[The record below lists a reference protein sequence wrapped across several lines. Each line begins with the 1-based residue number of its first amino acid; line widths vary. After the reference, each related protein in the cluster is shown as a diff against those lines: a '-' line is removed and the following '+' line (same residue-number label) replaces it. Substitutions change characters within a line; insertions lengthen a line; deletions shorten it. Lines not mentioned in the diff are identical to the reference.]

1 MEKNAMTIPDGSTRA
16 DGIDSARHRGGDGK
30 FSPESA
36 MLNEQQFQL
45 MQMLA
50 GGLPDRS
57 IARRLCLAPRT
68 LARRISEIYR
78 ILGVDTR
85 FQAGV
90 AAQRLGLIGD
100 PAGVGR
106 PARPRAGVPARG

>member
-1 MEKNAMTIPDGSTRA
+1 MGMENTMTISDKSRVSRFNSFNPAT
-16 DGIDSARHRGGDGK
+16 
-30 FSPESA
+30 A
-36 MLNEQQFQL
+36 MLNDQQLQL
-45 MQMLA
+45 MRLLA
-50 GGLPDRS
+50 CGLPDRS

-90 AAQRLGLIGD
+90 AAQRLGLID
-100 PAGVGR
+100 EPAADELPVRSRVGVL
-106 PARPRAGVPARG
+106 

>member
-1 MEKNAMTIPDGSTRA
+1 MTVSDDLVRVDRMTPS
-16 DGIDSARHRGGDGK
+16 RHRDGDGG
-30 FSPESA
+30 FPELA

-90 AAQRLGLIGD
+90 AAQRLGLIGE
-100 PAGVGR
+100 PVGAGR
-106 PARPRAGVPARG
+106 PVRARVQAAQG

>member
-1 MEKNAMTIPDGSTRA
+1 MEKTMTISDESRV
-16 DGIDSARHRGGDGK
+16 ARMNSLRHDDEDK
-30 FSPESA
+30 FFPASV
-36 MLNEQQFQL
+36 MLNEQQLQL
-45 MQMLA
+45 VRLLA

-90 AAQRLGLIGD
+90 AAQRLDLID
-100 PAGVGR
+100 GR
-106 PARPRAGVPARG
+106 TSRELPARSRVGAV

>member
-1 MEKNAMTIPDGSTRA
+1 MTISDNSTRV
-16 DGIDSARHRGGDGK
+16 DGISSPQQRGSAGK
-30 FSPESA
+30 FSPELA

-50 GGLPDRS
+50 IGLPDRS

-78 ILGVDTR
+78 ILGVETR

-90 AAQRLGLIGD
+90 AAQRLGLIGE
-100 PAGVGR
+100 PVGVDR
-106 PARPRAGVPARG
+106 PVRPRTGAAAHG

>member
-1 MEKNAMTIPDGSTRA
+1 MEKTMTISDESRVARMNSLRPDV
-16 DGIDSARHRGGDGK
+16 DDK
-30 FSPESA
+30 FHPASV
-36 MLNEQQFQL
+36 MLNEQQLQL
-45 MQMLA
+45 MRLLA

-90 AAQRLGLIGD
+90 AAQRLGLID
-100 PAGVGR
+100 EPAAHELPV
-106 PARPRAGVPARG
+106 RPRVGAI

>member
-1 MEKNAMTIPDGSTRA
+1 MTIADDSTRV
-16 DGIDSARHRGGDGK
+16 DRIDPARHRVGGAR

-90 AAQRLGLIGD
+90 AAQRLGLISD
-100 PAGVGR
+100 PVEVGR
-106 PARPRAGVPARG
+106 PSRPRAGVPAHG

>member
-1 MEKNAMTIPDGSTRA
+1 MEKTMTISDESRV
-16 DGIDSARHRGGDGK
+16 ARMNSRRLGGDHE
-30 FSPESA
+30 FHPVSA
-36 MLNEQQFQL
+36 MLNDQQLQL
-45 MQMLA
+45 MRLLA

-90 AAQRLGLIGD
+90 AAQRLGIIDEPMAREL
-100 PAGVGR
+100 PVRSRVGV
-106 PARPRAGVPARG
+106 V

>member
-1 MEKNAMTIPDGSTRA
+1 MTISDESRVARMNSLRA
-16 DGIDSARHRGGDGK
+16 AGDHK
-30 FSPESA
+30 FHPVSA
-36 MLNEQQFQL
+36 MLNDQQLQL
-45 MQMLA
+45 MRLLA

-90 AAQRLGLIGD
+90 AAQRLGIID
-100 PAGVGR
+100 EPTAGELPVRSRVG
-106 PARPRAGVPARG
+106 VV

>member
-1 MEKNAMTIPDGSTRA
+1 MTVPDESTRV
-16 DGIDSARHRGGDGK
+16 DRVRPVRHQAGGGK
-30 FSPESA
+30 FSPELA
-36 MLNEQQFQL
+36 MLDEQQFQL

-50 GGLPDRS
+50 SGLPDRS

-68 LARRISEIYR
+68 LARRISEVYR
-78 ILGVDTR
+78 ILGVETR

-100 PAGVGR
+100 PVGVER
-106 PARPRAGVPARG
+106 PPRPRAGVVAHG

>member
-1 MEKNAMTIPDGSTRA
+1 MTISDDSTRV
-16 DGIDSARHRGGDGK
+16 DRIGSARHRESGGK

-50 GGLPDRS
+50 AGLPDRS

-68 LARRISEIYR
+68 LARRVSEIYR

-100 PAGVGR
+100 PVGAER

>member
-1 MEKNAMTIPDGSTRA
+1 MTISDDSTL
-16 DGIDSARHRGGDGK
+16 HRGSG
-30 FSPESA
+30 FPESA

-45 MQMLA
+45 VQMLA

-57 IARRLCLAPRT
+57 IARRLSLAPRT

-90 AAQRLGLIGD
+90 AAQRLGLIGE
-100 PAGVGR
+100 PVGVR
-106 PARPRAGVPARG
+106 RPRSGVPARG

>member
-1 MEKNAMTIPDGSTRA
+1 MTISDNSPRVDRISSVG
-16 DGIDSARHRGGDGK
+16 HRENAGK
-30 FSPESA
+30 FSPEFA

-78 ILGVDTR
+78 ILGVETR

-90 AAQRLGLIGD
+90 AAQRLGLIGE
-100 PAGVGR
+100 PVGEGR
-106 PARPRAGVPARG
+106 PARPRAGAAAHG

>member
-1 MEKNAMTIPDGSTRA
+1 MDRVAPQRQRE
-16 DGIDSARHRGGDGK
+16 SAAK
-30 FSPESA
+30 FSPELA

-78 ILGVDTR
+78 ILGVETR

-90 AAQRLGLIGD
+90 AAQRLGLIGE
-100 PAGVGR
+100 PVGEGR
-106 PARPRAGVPARG
+106 PVVRPRAGAAVHG

>member
-1 MEKNAMTIPDGSTRA
+1 MTVSDDSTRV
-16 DGIDSARHRGGDGK
+16 DGAAPVRHREVGGK
-30 FSPESA
+30 FSPELA

-50 GGLPDRS
+50 SGLPDRS

-78 ILGVDTR
+78 ILGVETR

-100 PAGVGR
+100 PDGGER
-106 PARPRAGVPARG
+106 TSRPRAGVVAHG